1 MLHSTLG
8 DHDGEAEAERDGRR
22 PRGNRD
28 SAALAVQSPEQE
40 ATAVVC
46 PFCNT
51 GEPILVSAF
60 GCHHLVSH
68 YRCRGCWTYFDA
80 IRDDK

>member
-1 MLHSTLG
+1 MPG
-8 DHDGEAEAERDGRR
+8 DRAQG
-22 PRGNRD
+22 
-28 SAALAVQSPEQE
+28 AALLPGDVEPAPA
-40 ATAVVC
+40 ATAEESTAAVTC
-46 PFCNT
+46 PFCGA